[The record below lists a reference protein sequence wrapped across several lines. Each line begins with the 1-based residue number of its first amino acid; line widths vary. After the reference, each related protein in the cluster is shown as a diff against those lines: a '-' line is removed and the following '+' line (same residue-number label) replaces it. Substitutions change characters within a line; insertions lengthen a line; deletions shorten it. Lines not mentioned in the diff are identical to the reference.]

1 VNKESVMS
9 IYNIV
14 LFVHVIGAIGYF
26 LGIGIW
32 LFILVG
38 LRRSQHVEQVRAL
51 IHLNDLSAP
60 FGAASAVILLAAGL
74 YLALTAWSLLTGWIL
89 VALIS
94 LILIIPTTAALIAP
108 RRSALVKQ
116 LAREAPDGAISLALS
131 QRIHD
136 PVLLATVCAVAVLLL
151 GLVFLMTTKPEL
163 ADSLIV
169 MAVAL
174 VLGLAS
180 SVPASLMRRIPQ
192 QEAVAQK
199 VEER

>member
-1 VNKESVMS
+1 MS

-51 IHLNDLSAP
+51 IHLTP

-180 SVPASLMRRIPQ
+180 SVPASRMRRIPQ